1 MMGLPTATTVR
12 KLKLVFAHTFRPKR
26 MRAFFDR
33 FGVTEQTRIIDIGGT
48 ALNWSLLPIKPR
60 VTVVNVLPKPDE
72 LPDYIVEWIQGDGRA
87 LPFEDRSFDI
97 AFSNSV
103 IEHVGSWESQVAF
116 AKEVHRVAPRHWV
129 QTPNFWF
136 PLEPH
141 YVGPFTHWL
150 PREAQERFAIRY
162 ASFWGLAT
170 RPTDADVRR
179 MV

>member
-1 MMGLPTATTVR
+1 MMEVPTATTVR

-87 LPFEDRSFDI
+87 LPFED
-97 AFSNSV
+97 
-103 IEHVGSWESQVAF
+103 
-116 AKEVHRVAPRHWV
+116 
-129 QTPNFWF
+129 
-136 PLEPH
+136 
-141 YVGPFTHWL
+141 
-150 PREAQERFAIRY
+150 
-162 ASFWGLAT
+162 
-170 RPTDADVRR
+170 
-179 MV
+179 